1 MRPAA
6 LRQRLGK
13 YYLLL
18 NILAL
23 KLIHQLQLSNVPPL
37 GEGADID
44 GIVLANGNIYKIVDG
59 CTVTINPPGKTIGDL
74 SIDCDSIKS
83 RCGQILT
90 GGEVEPW
97 W

>member
-59 CTVTINPPGKTIGDL
+59 CTVTINPL